1 MADVKNINPGV
12 GNNTRLTENQVV
24 DTDIPGVARTAE
36 RLSTVSKP
44 VGQPQETGRPLD
56 PGSLLPGQRV
66 LRDPLSGRDPGQINA
81 ARQLADLGGATALDR
96 LLGLDLR
103 PTVTGLLSP
112 PPGNSDFL
120 RNLSPQVRR
129 SIMRKMLGKQREK
142 MRRLA
147 RFVRKHTDGDD
158 DEEGVRQ
165 EMRESFIDV
174 ISEPASFSTE
184 QLSQAAAE
192 LDRTARMLDVLEELL
207 AMQDY
212 TISQMGTFAQ
222 G

>member
-12 GNNTRLTENQVV
+12 GNNARVADSQIADSDV
-24 DTDIPGVARTAE
+24 PGVARTAE
-36 RLSTVSKP
+36 RLPTVSKP
-44 VGQPQETGRPLD
+44 VGQPQEQGRPLD
-56 PGSLLPGQRV
+56 TGSLPPGQRII
-66 LRDPLSGRDPGQINA
+66 RDPLSGRDPGQINA
-81 ARQLADLGGATALDR
+81 ARHLADLGGATALDR

-103 PTVTGLLSP
+103 PTVTGLLAP
-112 PPGNSDFL
+112 PPGNSEFL

-147 RFVRKHTDGDD
+147 RFVRKHNDGEDAS
-158 DEEGVRQ
+158 DEKRQ

-192 LDRTARMLDVLEELL
+192 LDRTARMLDILEELL

>member
-1 MADVKNINPGV
+1 MADVKNVNPGV
-12 GNNTRLTENQVV
+12 GNARLTENQIV
-24 DTDIPGVARTAE
+24 DNDIPGVARTAE

-44 VGQPQETGRPLD
+44 VGQPQEPGRSLD
-56 PGSLLPGQRV
+56 PSSLPPGQRI
-66 LRDPLSGRDPGQINA
+66 LRDPLSGRDPGQIIA
-81 ARQLADLGGATALDR
+81 ARQLADLGGVTALDR

-103 PTVTGLLSP
+103 PTVTGLLAP
-112 PPGNSDFL
+112 PPGNSEFL
-120 RNLSPQVRR
+120 RSLSPQMRR

-147 RFVRKHTDGDD
+147 RFVRKHSDGE
-158 DEEGVRQ
+158 DESEEAGQ

-174 ISEPASFSTE
+174 ISEPSSFDDE
-184 QLSQAAAE
+184 QLSRAAVD

>member
-1 MADVKNINPGV
+1 MADVRNINQGV
-12 GNNTRLTENQVV
+12 GNKTSLVDNQVV
-24 DTDIPGVARTAE
+24 DTDVPNVARTAE
-36 RLSTVSKP
+36 RLSSASKP
-44 VGQPQETGRPLD
+44 VGQPQESGRVQD
-56 PGSLLPGQRV
+56 SGTLLPGQRI

-112 PPGNSDFL
+112 PPGNSEFL
-120 RNLSPQVRR
+120 RSLSPQMRR

-147 RFVRKHTDGDD
+147 RFVRKHSDPDD
-158 DEEGVRQ
+158 DSENARQ
-165 EMRESFIDV
+165 ELRESFIDV
-174 ISEPASFSTE
+174 ISEPASFSSE

>member
-1 MADVKNINPGV
+1 MADVKNVNPAI
-12 GNNTRLTENQVV
+12 GNNTRVTENV
-24 DTDIPGVARTAE
+24 DTDGPGVGRTAD
-36 RLSTVSKP
+36 RLATAKP
-44 VGQPQETGRPLD
+44 VGQPQESGRTLD
-56 PGSLLPGQRV
+56 SGTLLPGQRV

-103 PTVTGLLSP
+103 PTVTGLLAP
-112 PPGNSDFL
+112 PPGNSEFL
-120 RNLSPQVRR
+120 RSMSPQMRR
-129 SIMRKMLGKQREK
+129 SIMRKLLSKQREK

-147 RFVRKHTDGDD
+147 RFVRKHGDSAD
-158 DEEGVRQ
+158 DREESRR
-165 EMRESFIDV
+165 ELRESFIDV
-174 ISEPASFSTE
+174 ISEPANFSPE
-184 QLSQAAAE
+184 QLALAAAE
-192 LDRTARMLDVLEELL
+192 LDRAARLLDVLEELL

>member
-12 GNNTRLTENQVV
+12 GNNGRLTDNQVV
-24 DTDIPGVARTAE
+24 DTDIPNTARTAE

-44 VGQPQETGRPLD
+44 VGQPQESGRSLD

-81 ARQLADLGGATALDR
+81 ARQLADLGGTTALDR

-103 PTVTGLLSP
+103 PTVTGLLAP
-112 PPGNSDFL
+112 PPGNSEFL
-120 RNLSPQVRR
+120 RNLSPQMRR

-147 RFVRKHTDGDD
+147 RFLRKHHDAETGR
-158 DEEGVRQ
+158 EGTGE

-192 LDRTARMLDVLEELL
+192 LDRAARMLDILEELL

>member
-1 MADVKNINPGV
+1 MADVRNINQGV
-12 GNNTRLTENQVV
+12 GNKTSLVDNQVA
-24 DTDIPGVARTAE
+24 DTDVPNVARTAE
-36 RLSTVSKP
+36 RLANSAKP
-44 VGQPQETGRPLD
+44 VGQPQEAGRGLD
-56 PGSLLPGQRV
+56 AGTLQPGQRV

-112 PPGNSDFL
+112 PPGNSEFL
-120 RNLSPQVRR
+120 RSLSPQMRR

-147 RFVRKHTDGDD
+147 RFVRKHSDPDD
-158 DEEGVRQ
+158 DSESSRQ
-165 EMRESFIDV
+165 ELRESFIDV
-174 ISEPASFSTE
+174 ISEPVSFSPE
-184 QLSQAAAE
+184 QLSQAAIE

>member
-1 MADVKNINPGV
+1 MADVRNINQGV
-12 GNNTRLTENQVV
+12 GNKTSLTDNQVV
-24 DTDIPGVARTAE
+24 DTDIPNTARTAE
-36 RLSTVSKP
+36 RLSSSSKP
-44 VGQPQETGRPLD
+44 VGQPQESGRALD
-56 PGSLLPGQRV
+56 SGTLQPGQRI

-81 ARQLADLGGATALDR
+81 ARQLADLGGVTALDR

-103 PTVTGLLSP
+103 PTVTGLLAP
-112 PPGNSDFL
+112 PPGNSEFL
-120 RNLSPQVRR
+120 RSLSPQMRR

-147 RFVRKHTDGDD
+147 RFVRKHSDGEDD
-158 DEEGVRQ
+158 SDEARQ
-165 EMRESFIDV
+165 ELRESFIDV
-174 ISEPASFSTE
+174 ISEPADFDTD
-184 QLSQAAAE
+184 QLSRAAAD

>member
-1 MADVKNINPGV
+1 MADVRNINQGV
-12 GNNTRLTENQVV
+12 GNKTSLIDNQVI
-24 DTDIPGVARTAE
+24 DTDVPGVARTAE
-36 RLSTVSKP
+36 RMSTISKP
-44 VGQPQETGRPLD
+44 VGKPQERGLD
-56 PGSLLPGQRV
+56 SGTLQPGQRV
-66 LRDPLSGRDPGQINA
+66 LRDPLSGRDPSQINA

-112 PPGNSDFL
+112 PPGNSEFL
-120 RNLSPQVRR
+120 RNLSPQMRR

-147 RFVRKHTDGDD
+147 RFVRKHGDPEED
-158 DEEGVRQ
+158 RDEARQ
-165 EMRESFIDV
+165 ELRESFIDV

>member
-1 MADVKNINPGV
+1 MADIKNINP
-12 GNNTRLTENQVV
+12 NATRITDNRIV
-24 DTDIPGVARTAE
+24 DNDVPGVPRTAE
-36 RLSTVSKP
+36 RASTVSKP
-44 VGQPQETGRPLD
+44 VGQPQEPGRSLD
-56 PGSLLPGQRV
+56 QKSLPSGQRIV
-66 LRDPLSGRDPGQINA
+66 QDPLSGRDPGQINA
-81 ARQLADLGGATALDR
+81 ARQLADLGGVTALDR

-103 PTVTGLLSP
+103 PTVTGLLAP
-112 PPGNSDFL
+112 PPGNSEFL
-120 RNLSPQVRR
+120 RSLSPQMRR

-147 RFVRKHTDGDD
+147 RFVRKHGDN
-158 DEEGVRQ
+158 EEESEESRR
-165 EMRESFIDV
+165 ELRESFIDV
-174 ISEPASFSTE
+174 ISEPANFSME
-184 QLSQAAAE
+184 QLSHAAAD

>member
-12 GNNTRLTENQVV
+12 GNNARLTDSQVV
-24 DTDIPGVARTAE
+24 DTDVPGVARTAE
-36 RLSTVSKP
+36 RLSTVPKP
-44 VGQPQETGRPLD
+44 VGQPQETGRSLD
-56 PGSLLPGQRV
+56 SGALPPGQRI
-66 LRDPLSGRDPGQINA
+66 LQGPLTGRDPGQIQA
-81 ARQLADLGGATALDR
+81 GRQLADLGGATALDR

-103 PTVTGLLSP
+103 PTVTGLLAP
-112 PPGNSDFL
+112 PPGNSEFL

-147 RFVRKHTDGDD
+147 RFVRKHNDGEDD
-158 DEEGVRQ
+158 REDSRQ

-174 ISEPASFSTE
+174 ISEPANFSTE
-184 QLSQAAAE
+184 QLRQAAVD
-192 LDRTARMLDVLEELL
+192 LDRAARMLDILEELL

>member
-1 MADVKNINPGV
+1 MADVKNINPSP
-12 GNNTRLTENQVV
+12 GNARLTENQVV
-24 DTDIPGVARTAE
+24 DTDIPTVARTAE

-44 VGQPQETGRPLD
+44 VGQPQEPGRSLD
-56 PGSLLPGQRV
+56 QASLPPGQRV
-66 LRDPLSGRDPGQINA
+66 LLDPLSGRDPGQINA
-81 ARQLADLGGATALDR
+81 ARQLADLGGVTALDR

-103 PTVTGLLSP
+103 PTVTGLLAP
-112 PPGNSDFL
+112 PPGNTEFL
-120 RNLSPQVRR
+120 RNLSPQMRR
-129 SIMRKMLGKQREK
+129 SLMRKMLGKQREK

-147 RFVRKHTDGDD
+147 RFVRKNSDG
-158 DEEGVRQ
+158 EEGSDETKD

-174 ISEPASFSTE
+174 ISDPASFSTE
-184 QLSQAAAE
+184 QLSRASVD

>member
-1 MADVKNINPGV
+1 MADVKNVNPAV
-12 GNNTRLTENQVV
+12 GNNSRLTDSQAI
-24 DTDIPGVARTAE
+24 DSDRSSVARTADP
-36 RLSTVSKP
+36 LTTVSKP
-44 VGQPQETGRPLD
+44 VGQPQESGRQAD
-56 PGSLLPGQRV
+56 SGTLLPGQRI

-103 PTVTGLLSP
+103 PTVTGLLGP
-112 PPGNSDFL
+112 PPGNGEFL
-120 RNLSPQVRR
+120 RSLSPQMRR
-129 SIMRKMLGKQREK
+129 SIMRKMLTKQREK

-147 RFVRKHTDGDD
+147 RFVRKHSDG
-158 DEEGVRQ
+158 EEDR
-165 EMRESFIDV
+165 EESRRELRESFIDV
-174 ISEPASFSTE
+174 ISEPASFDSD
-184 QLSQAAAE
+184 QLTQAAAE

>member
-12 GNNTRLTENQVV
+12 GNNGRLTDNQVV
-24 DTDIPGVARTAE
+24 DTDIPSVARTAE

-44 VGQPQETGRPLD
+44 VGQPQESGRSLD
-56 PGSLLPGQRV
+56 QAPLLPGQRI

-103 PTVTGLLSP
+103 PTVTGLLAP
-112 PPGNSDFL
+112 PPGNSEFL
-120 RNLSPQVRR
+120 RNLSPQMRR

-147 RFVRKHTDGDD
+147 RFVRKHNDG
-158 DEEGVRQ
+158 EGDRDGTRE

-174 ISEPASFSTE
+174 ISEPTSFSTE

-192 LDRTARMLDVLEELL
+192 LDRAARMLDILEELL

>member
-1 MADVKNINPGV
+1 MADVRNINQGV
-12 GNNTRLTENQVV
+12 GNKTSLVDNQVV
-24 DTDIPGVARTAE
+24 DTDVPNVARTAE

-44 VGQPQETGRPLD
+44 VGQPQEQGRTQDSGTLP
-56 PGSLLPGQRV
+56 PGQRI
-66 LRDPLSGRDPGQINA
+66 LRDPLSGRDPSQIGA
-81 ARQLADLGGATALDR
+81 ARQLAELGGATALDR

-103 PTVTGLLSP
+103 PTVTGLLAP
-112 PPGNSDFL
+112 PPGNSEFL
-120 RNLSPQVRR
+120 RSLSPQMRR
-129 SIMRKMLGKQREK
+129 SIMRKMLDKQREK

-147 RFVRKHTDGDD
+147 KFVRKHHDSENGE
-158 DEEGVRQ
+158 DERQ
-165 EMRESFIDV
+165 ELRESFIDV
-174 ISEPASFSTE
+174 ISEPASFSSE

-192 LDRTARMLDVLEELL
+192 LDRAARMLDILEELL

>member
-12 GNNTRLTENQVV
+12 GKTAGLAENQIV
-24 DTDIPGVARTAE
+24 DSDVPGVARTAE
-36 RLSTVSKP
+36 RSQTVPKP
-44 VGQPQETGRPLD
+44 VGQPQESGRPMDGGTL
-56 PGSLLPGQRV
+56 PPGQRV
-66 LRDPLSGRDPGQINA
+66 LPDPLTGRDPGQLIA
-81 ARQLADLGGATALDR
+81 ARQLADLGGVTALDR

-103 PTVTGLLSP
+103 PTVTGLLAP
-112 PPGNSDFL
+112 PPGNSEFL
-120 RNLSPQVRR
+120 RNLTPQTRR

-147 RFVRKHTDGDD
+147 KFVRKHSDGDD
-158 DEEGVRQ
+158 RGDESSQ
-165 EMRESFIDV
+165 ELRESFLDV
-174 ISEPASFSTE
+174 ISGPTAFDPE
-184 QLSQAAAE
+184 QLSKAAAD
-192 LDRTARMLDVLEELL
+192 LDRAARMLDVLEELL